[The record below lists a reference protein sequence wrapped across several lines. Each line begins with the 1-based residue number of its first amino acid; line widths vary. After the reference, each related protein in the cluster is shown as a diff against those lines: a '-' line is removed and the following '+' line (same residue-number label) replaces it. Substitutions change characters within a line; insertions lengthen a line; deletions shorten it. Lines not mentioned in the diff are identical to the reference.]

1 MTASDLINE
10 IANDPKVERVP
21 NSNLFKDEV
30 IAKVLSDSVPLDSFV
45 RDKLKEAITAL
56 LPKLDV
62 QWYGLE
68 SLIEVKET
76 PVIPEQ

>member
-1 MTASDLINE
+1 M
-10 IANDPKVERVP
+10 
-21 NSNLFKDEV
+21 FKDELV
-30 IAKVLSDSVPLDSFV
+30 AKVLSDSVPLDTFV

-68 SLIEVKET
+68 SLVKVEES